1 MKKTLLLLFVLISI
15 TAKGQQTT
23 DNPVA
28 SDLVGKSLV
37 VQKMDSTYSNEIANI
52 KSHLTSYYK
61 ANRYCQALTFGG
73 LLLDLTGVI
82 LMKNSDK
89 AYVLPICGG
98 LCTLAGGIIY
108 LDSFK
113 FLNMNKPKRSKV
125 RTVGRSIDDLYW

>member
-1 MKKTLLLLFVLISI
+1 MKKIFFLLFLLISI
-15 TAKGQQTT
+15 TAKGQQTQ
-23 DNPVA
+23 DNPVT
-28 SDLVGKSLV
+28 SDPAGKSLV
-37 VQKMDSTYSNEIANI
+37 VQKMDSTCSNEIENI

-61 ANRYCQALTFGG
+61 ANRYSQILTFGG
-73 LLLDLTGVI
+73 LLLDLTGAI

-89 AYVLPICGG
+89 AYILPICGG
-98 LCTLAGGIIY
+98 LCTIAGGVIY